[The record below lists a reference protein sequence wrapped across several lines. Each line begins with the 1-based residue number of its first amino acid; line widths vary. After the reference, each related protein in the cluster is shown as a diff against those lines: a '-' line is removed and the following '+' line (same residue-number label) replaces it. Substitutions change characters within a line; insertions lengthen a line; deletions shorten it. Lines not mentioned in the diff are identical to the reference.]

1 MARVLSK
8 IPAGKI
14 KPLRVSQKQK
24 LTQQKIG
31 KETARK
37 AANAAQ
43 YEKEKAAR
51 ATTGSRYGY
60 DTMGGNTS
68 STYTNTRA
76 RTFREFIEIAESVSA
91 SDVKLAQSG
100 RISRNA
106 DALQREIDAVKGGK
120 KPATPTRSARRVT
133 RQDFVDRSN
142 VKVRREETELDE
154 KFALA
159 ADKSK
164 PQSPTPTKLPLTRER
179 NIGKHDDWKDKP
191 STEWD
196 DTPPAAKKL
205 RSRANAVVG
214 TQRRQDK
221 ETGVTEET
229 AVADKP
235 ATKEEKRKIMLMQKL
250 ARLQAAAK
258 ASRMVSDVAKEEY
271 EIDEA
276 KEPKPPQEVLNKIS
290 RAYGKKHKGVNV
302 DTSHSDKTGNIR
314 VNQLWVPPNQQGKGI
329 GTRVMKGLG
338 KYADKAG
345 KKITLNQDPDKGKE
359 KKLAGFYK
367 SHGFEANKGDSSTKD
382 THIRNPKT

>member
-8 IPAGKI
+8 IPVGKI
-14 KPLRVSQKQK
+14 KPLRVSQKEK

-37 AANAAQ
+37 AANVAQ

-60 DTMGGNTS
+60 DSMGGNVRS
-68 STYTNTRA
+68 AYTNTNA

-120 KPATPTRSARRVT
+120 KPVTPNRSARRVT

-142 VKVRREETELDE
+142 VRVRREEIELDE
-154 KFALA
+154 KFTLA

-164 PQSPTPTKLPLTRER
+164 PQSPTPTKLPLSRER

-229 AVADKP
+229 AVVDKP
-235 ATKEEKRKIMLMQKL
+235 ATAEEKRKIALMQKL
-250 ARLQAAAK
+250 ARLHAAAK
-258 ASRMVSDVAKEEY
+258 GSKMVSDVAKEEY

-276 KEPKPPQEVLNKIS
+276 KEAKPPQEVLNKIS
-290 RAYGKKHKGVNV
+290 RAYGRKHKGVNV
-302 DTSHSDKTGNIR
+302 DTSHSEKSGNIR

-367 SHGFEANKGDSSTKD
+367 SHGFEANKGDSSTRD

>member
-8 IPAGKI
+8 IPVGKI
-14 KPLRVSQKQK
+14 KPLRVSQKEK
-24 LTQQKIG
+24 LTKQKIE

-37 AANAAQ
+37 AANVAQ

-51 ATTGSRYGY
+51 ATTGKRYGY
-60 DTMGGNTS
+60 DAMGGNVRS
-68 STYTNTRA
+68 AYTNTNA

-120 KPATPTRSARRVT
+120 KPATPNRSARRIT

-142 VKVRREETELDE
+142 VRVRREETELDE
-154 KFALA
+154 KFTLA

-164 PQSPTPTKLPLTRER
+164 PQSPTPTKLPLSRER

-191 STEWD
+191 STEWN

-205 RSRANAVVG
+205 KSRLNAVVG

-235 ATKEEKRKIMLMQKL
+235 ATKEEKRKIALMQKL

-258 ASRMVSDVAKEEY
+258 ASKMVSDVAKEEY

-290 RAYGKKHKGVNV
+290 RAYGRKHKGVNV
-302 DTSHSDKTGNIR
+302 DTSHSEKSGNIR

-367 SHGFEANKGDSSTKD
+367 SHGFEANKGDSSTRD

>member
-1 MARVLSK
+1 MARALSK
-8 IPAGKI
+8 IPVGKI

-24 LTQQKIG
+24 LTKQKID
-31 KETARK
+31 KANDRK

-60 DTMGGNTS
+60 DSMGGNTS

-91 SDVKLAQSG
+91 SDFKLAQSG

-120 KPATPTRSARRVT
+120 KPATPNRSARRVT

-154 KFALA
+154 KFTLA
-159 ADKSK
+159 ANKSK
-164 PQSPTPTKLPLTRER
+164 PQSPNPTQLPLTRER

-191 STEWD
+191 STEWN

-205 RSRANAVVG
+205 KSRANAVVG

-258 ASRMVSDVAKEEY
+258 ASKMVSDVAKEEY

-302 DTSHSDKTGNIR
+302 DTSHSEKTGNIR

-338 KYADKAG
+338 KYADKTS

-367 SHGFEANKGDSSTKD
+367 SHGFEANKGDSSTRD
-382 THIRNPKT
+382 THIRNPKS

>member
-37 AANAAQ
+37 AANVAQ

-51 ATTGSRYGY
+51 ATTGKRYGY
-60 DTMGGNTS
+60 DTMGGNVRS
-68 STYTNTRA
+68 AYTNTNA
-76 RTFREFIEIAESVSA
+76 RTFREFIEIAE
-91 SDVKLAQSG
+91 
-100 RISRNA
+100 
-106 DALQREIDAVKGGK
+106 
-120 KPATPTRSARRVT
+120 
-133 RQDFVDRSN
+133 
-142 VKVRREETELDE
+142 
-154 KFALA
+154 KFTLA
-159 ADKSK
+159 ANKSK

-191 STEWD
+191 STEWND
-196 DTPPAAKKL
+196 KSPAAKKL
-205 RSRANAVVG
+205 ASRANAVVG

-235 ATKEEKRKIMLMQKL
+235 ATKEEKRKIALMQKL
-250 ARLQAAAK
+250 ARLHAAAK
-258 ASRMVSDVAKEEY
+258 GSKMVSDVAKEEY

-290 RAYGKKHKGVNV
+290 RAYGRKHKGVNV
-302 DTSHSDKTGNIR
+302 DTSHDNKSGNIR
-314 VNQLWVPPNQQGKGI
+314 VNQLWVPPDKQGKGI

-338 KYADKAG
+338 KYADKTN
-345 KKITLNQDPDKGKE
+345 KKITLNQDPDKGK
-359 KKLAGFYK
+359 KAKLAGFYK
-367 SHGFEANKGDSSTKD
+367 SHGFEANKGKKRDFSTRD
-382 THIRNPKT
+382 THIRNPKS

>member
-8 IPAGKI
+8 IPVGKI

-37 AANAAQ
+37 AANVAQ

-60 DTMGGNTS
+60 DSMGGNTS
-68 STYTNTRA
+68 STYTNTNA

-120 KPATPTRSARRVT
+120 KPATPNRSARRVT

-154 KFALA
+154 KFTLA

-164 PQSPTPTKLPLTRER
+164 PQSPTPTKLPLSRER

-235 ATKEEKRKIMLMQKL
+235 ATKEEKRKIALMQKL
-250 ARLQAAAK
+250 ARLHAAAK
-258 ASRMVSDVAKEEY
+258 ASKMVSDVAKEEY

-290 RAYGKKHKGVNV
+290 RAYGRKHRGVNV

-367 SHGFEANKGDSSTKD
+367 SHGFEANKGDSSTRD
-382 THIRNPKT
+382 THIRNPKS

>member
-1 MARVLSK
+1 MARALSK
-8 IPAGKI
+8 IPVGKI
-14 KPLRVSQKQK
+14 KPLRVSQNQK
-24 LTQQKIG
+24 LTKQKID
-31 KETARK
+31 KANDRK
-37 AANAAQ
+37 AANVAQ

-51 ATTGSRYGY
+51 ATSGSRYGY
-60 DTMGGNTS
+60 DTMGGNVRS
-68 STYTNTRA
+68 AYTNTNA

-120 KPATPTRSARRVT
+120 KPATPNRSARRVT

-191 STEWD
+191 STEWN

-205 RSRANAVVG
+205 KSRANAVVG

-235 ATKEEKRKIMLMQKL
+235 ATKEEKRKIALMQKL

-258 ASRMVSDVAKEEY
+258 ASKMVSDVAKEEY
-271 EIDEA
+271 ETEDYKPLERKTGAMIGRATKLGQKGGMAQLAQRRAENTPTGLRTLTGSRA
-276 KEPKPPQEVLNKIS
+276 KEEQMKRIKKDAYTKAAKIQVVAATHDPKEVQGKASLN
-290 RAYGKKHKGVNV
+290 RARGTK
-302 DTSHSDKTGNIR
+302 SNIR
-314 VNQLWVPPNQQGKGI
+314 QFSR
-329 GTRVMKGLG
+329 T
-338 KYADKAG
+338 
-345 KKITLNQDPDKGKE
+345 TSE
-359 KKLAGFYK
+359 K
-367 SHGFEANKGDSSTKD
+367 
-382 THIRNPKT
+382 

>member
-1 MARVLSK
+1 MARALSK
-8 IPAGKI
+8 IPVGKI

-24 LTQQKIG
+24 LTKQKIG

-37 AANAAQ
+37 AANVAQ

-60 DTMGGNTS
+60 NTLGGNTS

-91 SDVKLAQSG
+91 SDFKLAQSG

-120 KPATPTRSARRVT
+120 KPATPNRSARRVT

-154 KFALA
+154 KFTLA
-159 ADKSK
+159 ANKSK
-164 PQSPTPTKLPLTRER
+164 PQSPNPTQLPLTRER

-258 ASRMVSDVAKEEY
+258 ASKMVSDIAKEEY

-329 GTRVMKGLG
+329 GTRVMTGLG
-338 KYADKAG
+338 RYADKTG